1 MKSKIAKKLQP
12 ELRDQEA
19 SSATRD
25 RRFWTTRIEPG
36 APTVLGENIISGTMV
51 MQNHGPGTIV
61 VNTNF
66 LDPVELLPGRVR
78 VMTIHGKVDVATI
91 DQKSA
96 LLEFEFMHRL
106 K

>member
-1 MKSKIAKKLQP
+1 MKTKTAKKLQS

-36 APTVLGENIISGTMV
+36 APTVLGENMFFGTMV

-61 VNTNF
+61 VDTSYR
-66 LDPVELLPGRVR
+66 DPVELLPGRVR
-78 VMTIHGKVDVATI
+78 VMTTHGKVDVATI

-96 LLEFEFMHRL
+96 LLEFEFMHRP

>member
-1 MKSKIAKKLQP
+1 MKSKTAKKLQP

-19 SSATRD
+19 PSATRD

-36 APTVLGENIISGTMV
+36 APTVLGENIFFGTMV

-61 VNTNF
+61 VNTGSR
-66 LDPVELLPGRVR
+66 DPVELLPGRVR
-78 VMTIHGKVDVATI
+78 VMTTREKVDVATI
-91 DQKSA
+91 DKKSA
-96 LLEFEFMHRL
+96 LLEFEFMLRP